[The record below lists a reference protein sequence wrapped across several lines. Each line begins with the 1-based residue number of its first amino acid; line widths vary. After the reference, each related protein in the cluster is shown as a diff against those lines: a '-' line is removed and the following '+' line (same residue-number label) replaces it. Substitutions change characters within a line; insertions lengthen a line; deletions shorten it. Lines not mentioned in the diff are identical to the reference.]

1 MRAKYASIGFTMD
14 DNKMYPPHYVSED
27 SPLVR
32 TLLKVYEDYTGKPGH
47 CIAIG
52 GGTYV
57 HSLRAASP
65 SARPL
70 RVPNNNMHG
79 PDEFALKE
87 HLLVTI
93 KMYAQVICDLC
104 K

>member
-1 MRAKYASIGFTMD
+1 
-14 DNKMYPPHYVSED
+14 MYPPHYVSED

-32 TLLKVYEDYTGKPGH
+32 TLLKVYEDYTGKPGR

-57 HSLRAASP
+57 HSLEGGVSFGAAFEGT
-65 SARPL
+65 
-70 RVPNNNMHG
+70 NNNMHG